1 MFFFAAP
8 YLLAGV
14 LLHLVSGVS
23 ANTEIVNFAAVESVA
38 LSPALVA
45 LTADWY
51 VILVSCIMI
60 HVGSATNIPHRV
72 GQPSLRMIQRSCGAY
87 SPHRS
92 ARRLLTSAPGCL
104 VDPKDPRNPAHM
116 STG

>member
-1 MFFFAAP
+1 MFSFAAP

-14 LLHLVSGVS
+14 LFFLVSDVL
-23 ANTEIVNFAAVESVA
+23 ANTEIVNFAAAESA
-38 LSPALVA
+38 ELSPALLA
-45 LTADWY
+45 LTTEWY

-60 HVGSATNIPHRV
+60 HIGKAEHVLHHV
-72 GQPSLRMIQRSCGAY
+72 GQPSLQMPQRSCCAY

-92 ARRLLTSAPGCL
+92 ARHSLTSAPGRL
-104 VDPKDPRNPAHM
+104 EDPRYRAHM